1 MQNEPSQPE
10 PQGEPRA
17 RTGAA
22 DSRGKAP
29 TTPSHALGHE
39 QAQRPLE
46 TAKGHEKTQRE
57 LETANEREAA
67 RRESGTAN
75 EREQTQREFADVG
88 GMGRHNDLG
97 ASGADEL
104 RGEQARQQSDD
115 AAPRPEEVMPRR
127 RAEPSRTSANERLFQ
142 PVQFLKGVGPYRA
155 ELFERLGQR
164 TACDLLFYF
173 PRDYQDLTDRREIHE
188 LQEDIVQTV
197 LGTVEDIELHTAS
210 SGRTVLG
217 VLIRGEQ
224 GGVLRALWFNQPF
237 MREKFSLGRRVA
249 LSGKPRYRGMMW
261 ELVHPRVAVL
271 ADDEQPP
278 PGRILPVYPLTEGL
292 QQWHVRRAVRAAL
305 DACLDCLEE
314 VFPEEFLDA
323 HRLWPLRRALPQ
335 IHFPDDQPSLAA
347 ARRRLVYQELF
358 ILQTALAV
366 RRYRQHDQRQAIPLT
381 VDERIDARIRRLFP
395 FPLTPGQE
403 TAVREIAADLARPV
417 PMNRLLQG
425 DVGSGKTVVALY
437 AILAAVAHGCQAVL
451 MAPTEVLARQHEQT
465 IERLLADSQ
474 VRRTSLRG
482 GLPPAERAERL
493 RQIAAGE
500 IDLVVGTQ
508 AIIQEDVQFAR
519 LALVVIDEQH
529 KFGVRQRARLKQAG
543 PDPHYL
549 VMSATPIPRTL
560 TMTLF
565 GDLDVSTMRDLP
577 PGRQK
582 VRTYLAGADRRARWW
597 EFFRKKLQEGRQGY
611 VVTPLVDES
620 DRTPGESVEGTYERL
635 TNGEL
640 AEFRVGL
647 IHGRMRPEEKD
658 AVMNRF
664 RQGELQVLVTT
675 AVIEVGVDV
684 PNATLMTIESGQRF
698 GLAQMH
704 QLRGRI
710 TRGRYQGHCCV
721 FADDPSP
728 EALARLKAFVATS
741 DGFELAEADFRLRG
755 PGDLLGTQQHGL
767 PPLRIADLLR
777 DADLL
782 EEARRDA
789 QSLTAADPGLART
802 EHARLRRM
810 MLARYGRVL
819 ELGDVG

>member
-1 MQNEPSQPE
+1 MPNLPSQPE
-10 PQGEPRA
+10 PSYGDKHAGAGSADQRNQPQTRAPAANQHEETPREQ
-17 RTGAA
+17 GAA
-22 DSRGKAP
+22 
-29 TTPSHALGHE
+29 
-39 QAQRPLE
+39 
-46 TAKGHEKTQRE
+46 
-57 LETANEREAA
+57 NESEEA
-67 RRESGTAN
+67 RREYESANRCEGTQTERDAGAAKGRQPQPIEARTAN
-75 EREQTQREFADVG
+75 GREDAEAVG
-88 GMGRHNDLG
+88 AGEKG
-97 ASGADEL
+97 AAG
-104 RGEQARQQSDD
+104 D
-115 AAPRPEEVMPRR
+115 AAGQRPGGDSTNRVAAVARG
-127 RAEPSRTSANERLFQ
+127 SAGDRLFQ

-155 ELFERLGQR
+155 ELFARLGVR
-164 TACDLLFYF
+164 TACDLVFYF
-173 PRDYQDLTDRREIHE
+173 PRDYQDLTDRREIHQ

-197 LGTVEDIELHTAS
+197 LGTVDDIELRTAR

-224 GGVLRALWFNQPF
+224 GGMLRALWFNQPF
-237 MREKFSLGRRVA
+237 MREKFALGRRVA
-249 LSGKPRYRGMMW
+249 LSGKPRYRGLMW
-261 ELVHPRVAVL
+261 ELVHPRLVVL

-292 QQWHVRRAVRAAL
+292 QQWQVRRAVRSAL

-314 VFPEEFLDA
+314 VFPPEFLET
-323 HRLWPLRRALPQ
+323 HRLWPLCRALPQ
-335 IHFPDDQPSLAA
+335 IHFPDDQPSLAQ

-366 RRYRQHDQRQAIPLT
+366 RRHRQHDQRQAIPLP

-403 TAVREIAADLARPV
+403 SAVREIAADLARSV

-437 AILAAVAHGCQAVL
+437 AVLAAVAHGCQAVL

-465 IERLLADSQ
+465 IEALLSASQ
-474 VRRTSLRG
+474 VRRVSLRG
-482 GLPPAERAERL
+482 GLSAAERAERL

-508 AIIQEDVQFAR
+508 AIIQDDVQFAR

-565 GDLDVSTMRDLP
+565 GDLDVSTMRDMP

-582 VRTYLAGADRRARWW
+582 VRTYLADADRRARWW

-620 DRTPGESVEGTYERL
+620 DRTPGESVEGAYERL

-658 AVMNRF
+658 DVMRRF
-664 RQGELQVLVTT
+664 RQGDLQALVTT

-684 PNATLMTIESGQRF
+684 PNATVMTIESGQRF
-698 GLAQMH
+698 GLAQLH

-710 TRGRYQGHCCV
+710 TRGRYPGHCCV

-728 EALARLKAFVATS
+728 EAMARLKAFVATT

-777 DADLL
+777 DAELL

-789 QSLTAADPGLART
+789 QSLAAADPGLARP

-810 MLARYGRVL
+810 VLARYGRVL